1 MNKTLIL
8 KNDLCE
14 IQVLTDAV
22 AEFGTENNL
31 SGETICDTILALEE
45 VFSNIVHYAY
55 LDNCDHQIEVYVNL
69 SLAELVLEVRDDGKP
84 FNPLEIP
91 ELDTGKL
98 FEEKEIGGLGIH
110 LVRNLM
116 DELDYSY
123 AQGKNILTMKK
134 RFSER

>member
-31 SGETICDTILALEE
+31 AGEGICDAILALEE

-55 LDNCDHQIEVYVNL
+55 LDNCDHQIEVHVNL
-69 SLAELVLEVRDDGKP
+69 SHAELVLEVRDDGKP

-91 ELDTGKL
+91 ELDIGKP

-134 RFSER
+134 RFRQ